1 MFTVGLTGGIGSGK
15 STVADCFAAHGVPV
29 IDTDV
34 IARELTAP
42 GGAALDAIRAAFGE
56 TVMQTDGT
64 LDRAAL
70 RRRVFSDADAR
81 RQLETILHPRIRRV
95 VEQTL
100 AALAAPYVLIVIPL
114 LVQRQDHPQGAG
126 RGCKADK
133 SATTT
138 HRPKG
143 ERLAAYPSR
152 VETSGYGDLL
162 NRVLVVDCPEDLQ
175 IARVMARSGLTHD
188 EVKAIL
194 AAQAGRA
201 ERLAAADDVIVNT
214 ATPAALRAEV
224 ATLHRRY
231 LAFSTTPSP

>member
-42 GGAALDAIRAAFGE
+42 GGAAHDAIRAAFGE

-64 LDRAAL
+64 LDRAVL
-70 RRRVFSDADAR
+70 RRRVFTDADAR
-81 RQLETILHPRIRRV
+81 RQLEGILHPRIRRV

-100 AALAAPYVLIVIPL
+100 AALTAPYALIVIPL
-114 LVQRQDHPQGAG
+114 LVQRQD
-126 RGCKADK
+126 
-133 SATTT
+133 
-138 HRPKG
+138 RPKG

-152 VETSGYGDLL
+152 VETGGYRDLL

-175 IARVMARSGLTHD
+175 IARVMARSGLSRD
-188 EVKAIL
+188 EAMTIL
-194 AAQAGRA
+194 AAQASRA
-201 ERLAAADDVIVNT
+201 ERLAVADDVLVNT
-214 ATPAALRAEV
+214 ASSEALRACV
-224 ATLHRRY
+224 AALHQRYQTL
-231 LAFSTTPSP
+231 ANAPSP